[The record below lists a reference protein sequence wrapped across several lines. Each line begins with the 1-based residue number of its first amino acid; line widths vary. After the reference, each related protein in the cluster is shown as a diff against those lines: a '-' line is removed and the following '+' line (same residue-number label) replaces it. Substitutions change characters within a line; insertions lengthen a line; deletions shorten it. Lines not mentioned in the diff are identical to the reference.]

1 MFIFLAKQKLSCA
14 ASSPSW
20 ILIIMIEGILYTL
33 GVEFVLVIILFCY
46 ELRRQ
51 LKEDYQEKPFR
62 FWEDT

>member
-1 MFIFLAKQKLSCA
+1 
-14 ASSPSW
+14 
-20 ILIIMIEGILYTL
+20 MIEGILYTL